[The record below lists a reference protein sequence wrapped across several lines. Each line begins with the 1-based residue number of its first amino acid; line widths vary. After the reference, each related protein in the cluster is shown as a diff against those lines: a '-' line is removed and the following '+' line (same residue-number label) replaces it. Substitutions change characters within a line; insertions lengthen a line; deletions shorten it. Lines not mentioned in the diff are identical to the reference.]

1 MTKLLWCDYMNSRLA
16 IAAILVA
23 TVASLVLAD
32 YHLTSGSASNEE
44 ESKMPKALKI
54 QSDFSYVEQVQSGEE
69 SVTFFVVAGVVLNN
83 LTTNVCSVNVTTTFY
98 DSENKTIGNSP
109 TLSTVELQIIEAG
122 KKAPFKTYLTL
133 DPLMSIPSG
142 YKLSAL
148 CFETD
153 EEPVR
158 GVEVIDQTAGFNKDG
173 FYIIIGEVQNNWKT
187 RALGVKLICA
197 YYNET
202 DRLIALSHTPVSSAI
217 DSGDTATF
225 ELSSKPFKVKP
236 ESYEL
241 FVIVHHYNPLP
252 LTHYLLFFA
261 MLGLV
266 LIFIVYM
273 KRVRGW

>member
-1 MTKLLWCDYMNSRLA
+1 MNSRLA

-23 TVASLVLAD
+23 TIACLVLAD
-32 YHLTSGSASNEE
+32 YHLTLGSASNEE

-54 QSDFSYVEQVQSGEE
+54 LSDFSYIEQVRSGEE
-69 SVTFFVVAGVVLNN
+69 NVTFFVVAGVVENN
-83 LTTNVCSVNVTTTFY
+83 LTTKACSVNVTTTFY

-109 TLSTVELQIIEAG
+109 TLSQVELQIIEAG
-122 KKAPFKTYLTL
+122 KKAPFRTYLTL
-133 DPLMSIPSG
+133 DSLTSIPFG

-158 GVEVIDQTAGFNKDG
+158 GVEVIDQTAGFDKDG
-173 FYIIIGEVQNNWKT
+173 FYLIIGEVQNNWKT
-187 RALGVKLICA
+187 KAIGVKIICA

-225 ELSSKPFKVKP
+225 ELSSEPFRIKP

-241 FVIVHHYNPLP
+241 FVVVHHYNPLP
-252 LTHYLLFFA
+252 LTHYILFFA
-261 MLGLV
+261 MLCLF